1 MKNLLYAGLLL
12 ALWACGSPGSNEA
25 QAPPPSNATDTVQSA
40 APNTLTEAEKAE
52 GWMLLFDGTHTDAWR
67 GYLSDSFP
75 ERGWKVE
82 EGVLKVLPVAPGEM
96 AGSDIITRQSF
107 GNFELK
113 LEFAVTDTANSGIFY
128 LVQEREGEPIWHN
141 APEYQI
147 LDNQT
152 YIAIYGSDEMRTH
165 LTCDNYDLQAAPAD
179 YSKPVGQWNV
189 ARIVHHNGHVEH
201 WLNGQL
207 CVEYQIGSPEWEEL
221 VAHSKFRDY
230 PNYGRAKEGP
240 IGLQD
245 HGHEV
250 WFRNIKIRR
259 LD

>member
-1 MKNLLYAGLLL
+1 MKNLLYAGLLMWL
-12 ALWACGSPGSNEA
+12 GCGSPDAGEHTSGA
-25 QAPPPSNATDTVQSA
+25 AAPADTVQA
-40 APNTLTEAEKAE
+40 TAINTLSEAERAA
-52 GWMLLFDGTHTDAWR
+52 GWMLLFDGEHTDKWR
-67 GYLSDSFP
+67 GYLQDSFP

-82 EGVLKVLPVAPGEM
+82 DGILKVLPVAPGEM
-96 AGSDIITRQSF
+96 AGSDIVTKQEF
-107 GNFELK
+107 ANFELK

-128 LVQEREGEPIWHN
+128 LVQEIEGEPIWHN

-147 LDNQT
+147 LDNRT
-152 YIAIYGSDEMRTH
+152 YEAIYGSEEMRTH

-179 YSKPVGQWNV
+179 YSRPVGEWNV
-189 ARIVHHNGHVEH
+189 ARIVHRNGHVQH

-207 CVEYQIGSPEWEEL
+207 CVEYQIGSPEWEAL
-221 VAHSKFRDY
+221 VAKSKFRNY
-230 PNYGRAKEGP
+230 PRYGRAKAGR

-250 WFRNIKIRR
+250 WFRNIKIRK